1 MVKIQDIRQKVA
13 PSKTR
18 RNLNQIKK
26 IARHHSATTSGDYF
40 AFWNN
45 RWKGLGWTKGGYHEI
60 ILRDGTVQLCYDPY
74 FPTNGVGNHNTNT
87 YHICVVGNGSFT
99 EAQEKAF
106 EERCLLALKN
116 FGLSVDDVLGHNE
129 FSGTKTACPG
139 INMNKVRNRLKE
151 LQVPKKAVSGVSN
164 TDTIMWGK
172 TELKK
177 GQIGKITILKPI
189 NLWKD
194 SPHTSFEL
202 EEVRVLNPR
211 EEYRVYGYR
220 EDHGGQYNVGGGM
233 WVTKMDGYIKY
244 ETPSKAMLER
254 VNSK

>member
-1 MVKIQDIRQKVA
+1 MANIQDIRQKVA
-13 PSKTR
+13 PSKTK

-26 IARHHSATTSGDYF
+26 VARHHSATSSGDYF

-60 ILRDGTVQLCYDPY
+60 ILRDGTVQLCYDPIY
-74 FPTNGVGNHNTNT
+74 PTNGVGGHNTDIYN
-87 YHICVVGNGSFT
+87 ICLVGNGNFT

-139 INMNKVRNRLKE
+139 ISMNKVRSRLKE

-164 TDTIMWGK
+164 TEKIMWGK

-177 GQIGKITILKPI
+177 GQIGKLTILKPI
-189 NLWKD
+189 NLWSEKD
-194 SPHTSFEL
+194 GEL
-202 EEVRVLNPR
+202 VEERILNPK

-220 EDHGGQYNVGGGM
+220 EEHGGQYNVGGGM
-233 WVTKMDGYIKY
+233 WVTKMPEYIKY

-254 VNSK
+254 INDK